1 MGPAEEHD
9 TSRLATSL
17 GTGTSTS
24 TADRAKGK
32 YNMSSP
38 TTATPL
44 RTAAADLATWRSS
57 SWMQAQS
64 TRRRV
69 HHHLVWA
76 GNLLMLLMVVDS
88 MFQSSSTREVSADI
102 TNCTLCGRRT
112 TYCGQ
117 ARDCF
122 CALHCTTTINA
133 MFALCREFVRHRIEM
148 WDWMRNC
155 RVSRRRH
162 YLWARQSVWGLLWLT
177 QFTILYYYFCVI
189 YSCRSWNKGN
199 HTL

>member
-1 MGPAEEHD
+1 
-9 TSRLATSL
+9 
-17 GTGTSTS
+17 
-24 TADRAKGK
+24 
-32 YNMSSP
+32 MSSP

-44 RTAAADLATWRSS
+44 RTAAADLASWRSS

-122 CALHCTTTINA
+122 CALHCTTTISA

-162 YLWARQSVWGLLWLT
+162 YLFGQAVGLRSTLINT
-177 QFTILYYYFCVI
+177 VHNIILLFLCYLFLQELEQREPHFVVQQDGPDNI
-189 YSCRSWNKGN
+189 III
-199 HTL
+199 